1 MPIAWAMGFF
11 FIILNSGALDKE
23 TGNRDWKQ
31 IHRVQPNAFFQGL
44 LYSKLDSDLQTGGGN
59 TLSLPSHHVVRLC
72 GEKGKYNAVWNT
84 GLWEQ
89 ESTKCYSVL
98 TELPV
103 DFKKQRLLTR
113 LHGLQAPHA
122 DDGENEME
130 QVHRKRCGA
139 RGGIRSGQCF
149 WKIHLMAA
157 GSRWDRLRVGA
168 PSVSS

>member
-1 MPIAWAMGFF
+1 MGFS
-11 FIILNSGALDKE
+11 FITPNSGALDKE
-23 TGNRDWKQ
+23 TGNTDTPSSAECILPGPIVFKARQRLANWWRENIVFTITSCGPIVWGERQ
-31 IHRVQPNAFFQGL
+31 VQRSVE
-44 LYSKLDSDLQTGGGN
+44 YRTMR
-59 TLSLPSHHVVRLC
+59 TV
-72 GEKGKYNAVWNT
+72 
-84 GLWEQ
+84 
-89 ESTKCYSVL
+89 STKRYSVL

-113 LHGLQAPHA
+113 LHGPQAPHA
-122 DDGENEME
+122 DDGESEME
-130 QVHRKRCGA
+130 QAHRKRCGA